1 MKQLNI
7 DGRSIELDKDGFLQD
22 LSDWSL
28 DVAHALSAEEGI
40 ELSAEHLEILELLR
54 GFLRRVPA
62 FARDTAADQI
72 HRAEAGCGKRQQHA
86 PQPPVQRHS
95 RQTRR
100 QAGGP
105 AQTDQ
110 LHMNDYAALVTETP
124 EEHPFAT
131 FVRITG
137 KGKRGARN
145 LTREEA
151 REAMGMLLDEKV
163 EDTQLRAFL
172 MLLRHKE
179 ESPEELAGF
188 TEAVRERLNA
198 PAMQVDIDWPTYAG
212 KKRHLPWYLLAAKC
226 GAKRRQDPPARRRR
240 AYRRASVHRATA
252 GPAEDSSV
260 PQLVSGQD
268 LARARTAGVHS
279 ARRLG
284 TTVAA
289 HDRPAQHAGAA
300 LAHSLAGEDFNPL
313 QARCGLQ
320 SIFHPGYQ
328 SVHRD
333 ASSLLGDN
341 AIVVKG
347 DGGEIE
353 INPDTISH
361 LYGTTGG
368 QPWDEEWPALSPR
381 RHVKPAT
388 LDPQQLLALWRG
400 EIEDSYPQLALIST
414 MALALRGLGRRS

>member
-1 MKQLNI
+1 
-7 DGRSIELDKDGFLQD
+7 
-22 LSDWSL
+22 
-28 DVAHALSAEEGI
+28 
-40 ELSAEHLEILELLR
+40 
-54 GFLRRVPA
+54 
-62 FARDTAADQI
+62 
-72 HRAEAGCGKRQQHA
+72 
-86 PQPPVQRHS
+86 
-95 RQTRR
+95 
-100 QAGGP
+100 
-105 AQTDQ
+105 
-110 LHMNDYAALVTETP
+110 MNDYAPLVTETP
-124 EEHPFAT
+124 EEHPFAQ
-131 FVRITG
+131 FVRILG

-151 REAMGMLLDEKV
+151 CEAMGMLLDEKV
-163 EDTQLRAFL
+163 EDTQLGAFL

-188 TEAVRERLNA
+188 TEAVRQRLNA
-198 PAMQVDIDWPTYAG
+198 PPITIDIDWPTYAG

-226 GAKRRQDPPARRRR
+226 LAQNGIRILLHGGGA
-240 AYRRASVHRATA
+240 HTA
-252 GPAEDSSV
+252 GRLYTEQLLGLLNIPLCRNWSSV
-260 PQLVSGQD
+260 ETAMAQGNLAFIPLADWAPQLQRMID
-268 LARARTAGVHS
+268 LRNT
-279 ARRLG
+279 LG
-284 TTVAA
+284 L
-289 HDRPAQHAGAA
+289 RSPI
-300 LAHSLAGEDFNPL
+300 HSLARILNPL

-388 LDPQQLLALWRG
+388 LDPTRLVGLWRG
-400 EIEDSYPQLALIST
+400 ELEDSYPQLALIST
-414 MALALRGLGRRS
+414 MALALRGLGIARDEAFVRAQTFWEQRHKDL